1 MKRLISLVVVSLI
14 VVQLISIPISRAE
27 EVDGEHER
35 IFIPLGVGGELDDKQ
50 SQIEILEKKV
60 KELQGQ
66 AVTLAGQIAAFDSQI
81 ELTTLKI
88 AQTEAQ
94 IKALTT
100 KIDQLEIKL
109 QDRSKLLDRQIVHTY
124 KDGGVDPFEVIF
136 SAGDVSAII
145 QRFKYLQIVQVN
157 NRKFLYDTQV
167 VQSNYSTQKNLV
179 AESKKKLQG
188 QKEVLTSLRAE
199 RDNLLVQTKSSEA
212 VYQKQLER
220 ARLELEAI
228 QRALA
233 SGKKE
238 GPVKKGD
245 PIALVGNSGYPS
257 CSTGKHLHFEVRQD
271 DKWVNAES
279 YVKGTSVID
288 QQVGGTQTVGSGS
301 WDWPLGGNITVTQHY
316 GKTPYSYV
324 YAYSGGIHTG
334 IDMTSTQDLVHAVA
348 DGDLYSY
355 TTKCGSS
362 NLNIKY
368 IDHGGG
374 LKTFYL
380 HIQ

>member
-1 MKRLISLVVVSLI
+1 MKKFLLLLLVIGSLGHWVISVS
-14 VVQLISIPISRAE
+14 A
-27 EVDGEHER
+27 DNDH
-35 IFIPLGVGGELDDKQ
+35 IFIPLGIGGSPEEDAKQKIEEL
-50 SQIEILEKKV
+50 ENKV

-66 AVTLAGQIAAFDSQI
+66 ANTLAGQIAAYDSQI

-109 QDRSKLLDRQIVHTY
+109 QERSKLLDRQIIRTY
-124 KDGGVDPFEVIF
+124 KDGGVDPLEVF
-136 SAGDVSAII
+136 FAAADVSQII
-145 QRFKYLQIVQVN
+145 QRFKYLQIVQNN

-167 VQSNYSTQKNLV
+167 VQSNYSSQKNLV
-179 AESKKKLQG
+179 AESKKKLQA
-188 QKEVLTSLRAE
+188 QKDVLTSLRAE

-220 ARLELEAI
+220 AKLELEAI

-257 CSTGKHLHFEVRQD
+257 CSTGKHLHFEVRKD
-271 DKWVNAES
+271 DTWVNAEN
-279 YVKGTSVID
+279 YLKAQNVAD
-288 QQVGGTQTVGSGS
+288 QQNGLASASIGSGS
-301 WDWPLGGNITVTQHY
+301 WDWPLGGDIRVTQHY

-334 IDMTSTQDLVHAVA
+334 VDMISSEDLVHAVA

-380 HIQ
+380 HVQ